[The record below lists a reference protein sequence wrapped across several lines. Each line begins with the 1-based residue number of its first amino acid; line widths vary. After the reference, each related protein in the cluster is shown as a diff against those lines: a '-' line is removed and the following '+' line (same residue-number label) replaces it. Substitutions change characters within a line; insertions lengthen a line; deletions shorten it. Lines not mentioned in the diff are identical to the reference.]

1 MEPYAGS
8 YQQSDQ
14 LFKWRGLDETQE
26 TQQTHEQRVQAQ
38 AQEEHAAPIDE
49 RQQTL
54 QKSSDVYNAVKSGSQ
69 IGVLYEGVRQP
80 DSQIMAT
87 MDKFMN
93 LYPKGLVPDDVRR
106 IPFLKQTLKQILENT
121 IRVII
126 ELIDELTAEAAAT
139 GDRALLRRRLREIS
153 SSRVQVNRLRHR
165 SAVKKM
171 TTAEPMRSG
180 TAMSR
185 IICRS
190 PFDKTGPFRRCGD
203 GSNARWEALP
213 TSEPSF
219 PACTSARDHAA

>member
-126 ELIDELTAEAAAT
+126 ELIDELTAIFQTKSWYRLYSDFTERSRLIYV
-139 GDRALLRRRLREIS
+139 GLILLLIGIVMFLLDRE
-153 SSRVQVNRLRHR
+153 
-165 SAVKKM
+165 
-171 TTAEPMRSG
+171 E
-180 TAMSR
+180 
-185 IICRS
+185 
-190 PFDKTGPFRRCGD
+190 
-203 GSNARWEALP
+203 
-213 TSEPSF
+213 
-219 PACTSARDHAA
+219 